1 MYVTRTADDVL
12 HDACG
17 HVNTLAR
24 TVIALYNLKQQ
35 DKDVVKAKREAF
47 MRLQGAFSLLT
58 ALYAGDE
65 IPHYTMSMWMS
76 AKRKYDNE

>member
-1 MYVTRTADDVL
+1 MYATRSADAVL
-12 HDACG
+12 QDACG

-35 DKDVVKAKREAF
+35 DKDVVRAKKEAYL
-47 MRLQGAFSLLT
+47 RLQGAYSLLT

-65 IPHYTMSMWMS
+65 IPAHTVSLWSS
-76 AKRKYDNE
+76 AKRKADE